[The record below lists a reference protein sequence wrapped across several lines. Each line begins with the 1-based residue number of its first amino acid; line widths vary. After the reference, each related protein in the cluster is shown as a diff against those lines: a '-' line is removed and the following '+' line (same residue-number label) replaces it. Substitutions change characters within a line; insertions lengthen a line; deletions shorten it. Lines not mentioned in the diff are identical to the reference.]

1 MKNKLLTAALA
12 ATAITAG
19 VIYYKKKRKARR
31 SASATEPGNTARPDN
46 GSAERG
52 RTFNQT
58 PSTSF

>member
-1 MKNKLLTAALA
+1 MKNKLLKAALA

-31 SASATEPGNTARPDN
+31 TASAEPGTTARPDN
-46 GSAERG
+46 GAAERG
-52 RTFNQT
+52 RTFNTT

>member
-1 MKNKLLTAALA
+1 MKNKLLKAALA

-19 VIYYKKKRKARR
+19 VIYYKKRSRRKAT
-31 SASATEPGNTARPDN
+31 SPEPGTTARPDN

-52 RTFNQT
+52 KTFNQT

>member
-1 MKNKLLTAALA
+1 MKNKLLKAALA

-19 VIYYKKKRKARR
+19 VIYYKKKRNGRK
-31 SASATEPGNTARPDN
+31 ASATEPGNRARPDN
-46 GSAERG
+46 GAAERG